1 MVLTMGKIKCGVV
14 GVGNCFSGLYQG
26 LQYYK
31 ENPDKEVIG
40 LMHQDMAG
48 YRTQDIE
55 FVSAF
60 DVGANKV
67 GKSLNVAAMAYP
79 NMVNWVS
86 LPKSEVIVQESPIL
100 DGVGKY
106 VEDVI
111 KPVQNKP
118 IEELK
123 EDIKKHIKETGT
135 EVIVSYLPVGSQK
148 AAEFWAEMCLET
160 GVAFVNCMPVFI
172 ASTPKWEKRFREK
185 KIPVIGDDI
194 KGQIGA
200 TIIHRVLAKLTQDRG
215 AELDKTYQLNVGG
228 NTDFQN
234 MLERNRLESKKIS
247 KTESVQSQLKK
258 RMDDD
263 MIHIGPSDH
272 VPFLNNTKICFIYM
286 EGRQW
291 ADVPYKIDLKL
302 DVDDKANSAGIVVDA
317 VRAAKIALDR
327 GYGGAIDSASAYLM
341 KHPPVQMSDTE
352 AKSALEYFIMG
363 KEQKTG

>member
-1 MVLTMGKIKCGVV
+1 MGKIKCGVV
-14 GVGNCFSGLYQG
+14 GVGNCFAGLYQG
-26 LQYYK
+26 LHYYK
-31 ENPDKEVIG
+31 ENPEKGVIG

-60 DVGANKV
+60 DVGSNKV
-67 GKSLNVAAMAYP
+67 GKSLDEATYAEP
-79 NMVNWVS
+79 NMVDWIR
-86 LPKSEVIVQESPIL
+86 LPKSDVIVQESPVL

-111 KPVQNKP
+111 KPVTNKP
-118 IEELK
+118 ISQLR

-135 EVIVSYLPVGSQK
+135 EIIVSYLPVGSQK
-148 AAEFWAEMCLET
+148 AAEFWAETCLEA

-172 ASTPKWEKRFREK
+172 ASDPDWEKKFREK
-185 KIPVIGDDI
+185 KVPVIGDDI

-200 TIIHRVLAKLTQDRG
+200 TIVHRVLTRLTQDRG

-234 MLERNRLESKKIS
+234 MLERSRLESKKVS
-247 KTESVQSQLKK
+247 KTESVQSQMKN
-258 RMDDD
+258 RIPEEN
-263 MIHIGPSDH
+263 IHIGPSDH
-272 VPFLNNTKICFIYM
+272 VPFLQNTKLCFLYM

-291 ADVPYKIDLKL
+291 ADIPYKIDLKL

-327 GYGGAIDSASAYLM
+327 GYGGAIESASAYLM
-341 KHPPVQMSDTE
+341 KHPPVQMSDPE
-352 AKSALEYFIMG
+352 AKAALEYFIMG
-363 KEQKTG
+363 KEQKLGK

>member
-1 MVLTMGKIKCGVV
+1 MGKIKCGVV
-14 GVGNCFSGLYQG
+14 GVGNCFAGLYQG
-26 LQYYK
+26 LHYYR
-31 ENPDKEVIG
+31 EHPEKEVIG

-60 DVGANKV
+60 DVASNKV
-67 GKSLNVAAMAYP
+67 GKTLDEATYAPP
-79 NMVNWVS
+79 NMVNWIK
-86 LPKSEVIVQESPIL
+86 LPKSEVIVQESPVL

-111 KPVQNKP
+111 KPVTNKP
-118 IEELK
+118 IDQLK
-123 EDIKKHIKETGT
+123 EEIKKHIKETGT

-148 AAEFWAEMCLET
+148 AAEFWAEICLET
-160 GVAFVNCMPVFI
+160 GTAFVNCMPVFI
-172 ASTPKWEKRFREK
+172 ASDPDWEKRFREK
-185 KIPVIGDDI
+185 KVPVIGDDI

-200 TIIHRVLAKLTQDRG
+200 TIVHRVLAKLTQDRG

-234 MLERNRLESKKIS
+234 MLERTRLESKKIS

-258 RMDDD
+258 RMDEG

-272 VPFLNNTKICFIYM
+272 IPFLKNTKICFIYM

-327 GYGGAIDSASAYLM
+327 GYGGSIESASAYLM
-341 KHPPVQMSDTE
+341 KHPPVQMSDPE
-352 AKSALEYFIMG
+352 AKSSLEYFIMG
-363 KEQKTG
+363 KEQKLGQ

>member
-1 MVLTMGKIKCGVV
+1 MGKIRCGVV

-26 LQYYK
+26 LQYYR
-31 ENPDKEVIG
+31 EHPEKEVIG

-48 YRTQDIE
+48 YKTQDIE

-60 DVGANKV
+60 DVAKNKV
-67 GKSLNVAAMAYP
+67 GKPLNEAAMAKP
-79 NMVNWVS
+79 NMVNWIK
-86 LPKSEVIVQESPIL
+86 LDKSEVIVRESPVL
-100 DGVGKY
+100 DGVGAY
-106 VEDVI
+106 VKDTI
-111 KPVQNKP
+111 NPVQNEP
-118 IEELK
+118 TEELK
-123 EDIKKHIKETGT
+123 EKIRSHIKETKT

-148 AAEFWAEMCLET
+148 AAEFWAEMCLEA

-172 ASTPKWEKRFREK
+172 ASNPEWEKRFREK
-185 KIPVIGDDI
+185 KLPVIGDDI

-200 TIIHRVLAKLTQDRG
+200 TIVHRVLTKLTQDRG

-234 MLERNRLESKKIS
+234 MLERSRLESKKIS

-258 RMDDD
+258 RMDEG

-272 VPFLNNTKICFIYM
+272 VPFLKNTKICFIYM

-327 GYGGAIDSASAYLM
+327 KYGGAIEPASAYLM
-341 KHPPVQMSDTE
+341 KHPPVQMSDPD
-352 AKSALEYFIMG
+352 AKAALEYFIMG
-363 KEQKTG
+363 KEQKLGK

>member
-1 MVLTMGKIKCGVV
+1 MGKIKCGVV
-14 GVGNCFSGLYQG
+14 GVGNCFAGLYQG

-31 ENPDKEVIG
+31 EHSEKEVIG
-40 LMHQDMAG
+40 LMHQEMAG

-67 GKSLNVAAMAYP
+67 GKTLDEATYAYP
-79 NMVNWVS
+79 NMVNWIK
-86 LPKSEVIVQESPIL
+86 LPKSDVIVQESPVL

-111 KPVQNKP
+111 KPVTNKSP
-118 IEELK
+118 DQLK
-123 EDIKKHIKETGT
+123 EDIKKHIEETGT

-172 ASTPKWEKRFREK
+172 ASDPEWEKRFREK
-185 KIPVIGDDI
+185 KVPVIGDDI

-200 TIIHRVLAKLTQDRG
+200 TIVHRVLAKLTQDRG

-234 MLERNRLESKKIS
+234 MLERTRLESKKVS
-247 KTESVQSQLKK
+247 KTESVQSQMKN
-258 RMDDD
+258 RIPDEN
-263 MIHIGPSDH
+263 IHIGPSDH
-272 VPFLNNTKICFIYM
+272 VPFLKNTKLCFLYI

-291 ADVPYKIDLKL
+291 ADIPYKIDLKL

-327 GYGGAIDSASAYLM
+327 GYGGAIESASAYLM
-341 KHPPVQMSDTE
+341 KHPPVQMSDPE

-363 KEQKTG
+363 KEQKLGQ